1 MSNPGAIVLDR
12 LLAESAEELYEH
24 GPCGY
29 LSTTPD
35 GAILTANHTFLAWT
49 GYTREAVVGRRLQ
62 ALLTAPGAIFY
73 DTHFAPLL
81 RMQGFANEL
90 AFDLVR
96 ADGAQLPVLLNSS
109 LKKDSNGEPLLIA
122 IAVFDATDRR
132 AYERELL
139 QARRSAERALKD
151 RSNLLSM
158 ISHDVRTPVSAMVMA
173 LQLLERIEATPQQQ
187 KPLRILRTASTH
199 LLDLLNEVLD
209 FSQIDSGIAMLV
221 EKPFDLRHSLEGL
234 LLTLEPRAQERGLRL
249 CSAIDA
255 DVPSKVIGDEPKI
268 GQVVGNLLTNAMKF
282 TDAGEI
288 RLSVAVREAG
298 AHFVTLG
305 FEVSDTGIGIPRA
318 RLPYIFDEF
327 TQGSDETRH
336 KYGGAG
342 LGLTIC
348 KRLLALHGSEIHVT
362 SREGQGSNFSF
373 DLRLKTPGAPLPGVA
388 PGNSR

>member
-1 MSNPGAIVLDR
+1 MSNPGAMVPHD
-12 LLAESAEELYEH
+12 LLAESAEELYEY

-29 LSTTPD
+29 LSTALD

-49 GYTREAVVGRRLQ
+49 GYTLEALIGQRLQ
-62 ALLTAPGAIFY
+62 ALLTVPGAIFY

-81 RMQGFANEL
+81 RMQGFVNEL

-109 LKKDSNGEPLLIA
+109 LKKNANGEPLLIA

-139 QARRSAERALKD
+139 QARRSAERALKE
-151 RSNLLSM
+151 RSSLLSM
-158 ISHDVRTPVSAMVMA
+158 ISHDVRTPVTAIVMA
-173 LQLLERIEATPQQQ
+173 LELLERVEPAPQQR

-199 LLDLLNEVLD
+199 LLNLLDEVLD
-209 FSQIDSGIAMLV
+209 FSQIDAGKATLA
-221 EKPFDLRHSLEGL
+221 EKPFDLRLALEAL
-234 LLTLEPRAQERGLRL
+234 IMTLEPRAQEKGLRL
-249 CSAIDA
+249 YMVVDA
-255 DVPSKVIGDEPKI
+255 SVPPEVIGDEPKI
-268 GQVVGNLLTNAMKF
+268 SQVVGNLLINAMKF
-282 TDAGEI
+282 TDEGEV
-288 RLSVAVREAG
+288 RLSVTVREQVADL
-298 AHFVTLG
+298 VTLA
-305 FEVSDTGIGIPRA
+305 FDVSDTGIGIPQE

-362 SREGQGSNFSF
+362 SLEGQGSTFSF
-373 DLRLKTPGAPLPGVA
+373 DLRLKIRGESSAGAEPP
-388 PGNSR
+388 PD

>member
-1 MSNPGAIVLDR
+1 MSTSGAIVLEQ
-12 LLAESAEELYEH
+12 LLHESAEELYEF

-29 LSTTPD
+29 LSTAPD

-96 ADGAQLPVLLNSS
+96 ADGTQLPVLLNSS
-109 LKKDSNGEPLLIA
+109 LKKNANGDPLLIA

-187 KPLRILRTASTH
+187 KPLRILRTASSH

-209 FSQIDSGIAMLV
+209 FSQIDAGTATLV

-249 CSAIDA
+249 CSAIDPGMPPE
-255 DVPSKVIGDEPKI
+255 VVGDEPKI
-268 GQVVGNLLTNAMKF
+268 GQVVSNLMINAMKF
-282 TDAGEI
+282 TEAGEV
-288 RLSVAVREAG
+288 RLCVTVREQG
-298 AHFVTLG
+298 ADVVTLG
-305 FEVSDTGIGIPRA
+305 FDISDTGIGIPQA

-348 KRLLALHGSEIHVT
+348 KRLLALLGSEIHVT
-362 SREGQGSNFSF
+362 SREREGSNFLF
-373 DLRLKTPGAPLPGVA
+373 DLRLRTPGATLPDVSL
-388 PGNSR
+388 GNSR